1 MPVEILVSE
10 PDRVLVVLIAS
21 FIGSDAAPVL
31 LWPISHGRSPGA
43 PQTCVSAG
51 DNARAARSDHFLSVS
66 GATLPTT
73 PVAAI
78 QTGLSVGVSLS
89 NAIEIAFSRASTG
102 SSMLGSACWHVLG
115 ATVIHSRDDEPRSA
129 HRRER
134 VDAESGR

>member
-31 LWPISHGRSPGA
+31 LWPISHGRSPSA

-51 DNARAARSDHFLSVS
+51 DNARAARSDHFISVS

-78 QTGLSVGVSLS
+78 QTRLSVGVSLS
-89 NAIEIAFSRASTG
+89 NAIEIAFSSAST
-102 SSMLGSACWHVLG
+102 VLG
-115 ATVIHSRDDEPRSA
+115 ATVIHSGDDEPRSA

-134 VDAESGR
+134 VEAESGR